1 MAIDYT
7 TSANVLA
14 YGKSLGASA
23 GEPELLTSLVTAVS
37 RKVDEYCHQAFSAGT
52 VADARVY
59 ALIDASGVLLAYP
72 PVPTVTSVTSAS
84 LRVGNTTT
92 TTDLV
97 AADFDI
103 EDRTD
108 GAILRLFGHDY
119 RSVRSSRPPALVLSY
134 TGGWTDLGDVP
145 ADFEWLVRR
154 ACWWE
159 YKKREAPM
167 EKTAIPEMGM
177 VIVPQSWPID
187 LIQGFAPYKRT
198 V

>member
-14 YGKSLGASA
+14 YGKSQGGSA
-23 GEPELLTSLVTAVS
+23 GEPALLVDLVTAVS
-37 RKVDEYCHQAFSAGT
+37 RKVDEYCHQNFSAGAVT
-52 VADARVY
+52 DERVY
-59 ALIDASGVLLAYP
+59 ALIDAAGVLLAYP
-72 PVPTVTSVTSAS
+72 PVPTVSTISAAT

-97 AADFDI
+97 AADWDI
-103 EDRTD
+103 ENRHD
-108 GAILRLFGHDY
+108 GAILRLFGRDY
-119 RSVRSSRPPALVLSY
+119 RAQRSSRPPALVLSY
-134 TGGWTDLGDVP
+134 TGGWTDLDDVP

-187 LIQGFAPYKRT
+187 LIQGFGPYMRT
-198 V
+198 L